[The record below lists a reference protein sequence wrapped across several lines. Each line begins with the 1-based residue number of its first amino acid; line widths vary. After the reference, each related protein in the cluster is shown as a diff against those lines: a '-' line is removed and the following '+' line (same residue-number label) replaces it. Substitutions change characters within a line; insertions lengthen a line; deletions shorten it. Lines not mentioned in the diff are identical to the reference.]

1 MTYQV
6 EFHPRAKIEL
16 RQIRD
21 SIADLGGKEASRR
34 ILQAFE
40 GVLTGLAQVPHKG
53 SLRESIAPRLRSVPA
68 AKKGVVTFRV
78 DDVARI
84 VTIVAIT
91 YAGQDWMGRVKT
103 RL

>member
-6 EFHPRAKIEL
+6 EFHPRAKRDL
-16 RQIRD
+16 RKIRD
-21 SIADLGGKEASRR
+21 SIADLGGKQASRR

-40 GVLTGLAQVPHKG
+40 TVLTGLAQVPHKG
-53 SLRESIAPRLRSVPA
+53 SLRESVATGLRSVPA

-78 DDVARI
+78 DDAARI

-91 YAGQDWMGRVKT
+91 YAGQDWMGRVKS